1 MIIYE
6 NTKGGF
12 IDDIRNGDIAD
23 KIKESFYLNNISNNN
38 EAEYRAWSNSL
49 MFMRNVLD
57 DDEISD
63 DWSIAIEYQIPLTSK
78 RVDFL
83 IAGTKL

>member
-1 MIIYE
+1 M
-6 NTKGGF
+6 
-12 IDDIRNGDIAD
+12 
-23 KIKESFYLNNISNNN
+23 NNN
-38 EAEYRAWSNSL
+38 DAEYRAWSNSL

-63 DWSIAIEYQIPLTSK
+63 DCSIAIEYQISLTSK